1 MKRHLVTLKEYD
13 FLTMGNSFS
22 GNYQLR
28 GVGPLEFSSTNFLTE
43 TCVFSGRTHTLATT
57 AMSRKLTVDI

>member
-1 MKRHLVTLKEYD
+1 
-13 FLTMGNSFS
+13 MGNSFS

-28 GVGPLEFSSTNFLTE
+28 GVGPLESSSTNFLTE

-57 AMSRKLTVDI
+57 AMSWKLTVDI